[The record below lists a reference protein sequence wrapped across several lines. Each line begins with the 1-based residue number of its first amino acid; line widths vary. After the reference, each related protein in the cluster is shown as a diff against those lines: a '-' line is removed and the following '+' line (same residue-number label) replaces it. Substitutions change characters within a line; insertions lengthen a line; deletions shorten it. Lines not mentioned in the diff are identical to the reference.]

1 MQSSRRQLPSRSVAC
16 AVESLVCA
24 PSWKCCDCPG
34 VSLCRRDRGL
44 TAPGIAESI
53 KVSACHCVFV
63 CRLSGLVVPVGRD
76 IELTIDRLALRDMTT
91 TDPCLVFEG

>member
-1 MQSSRRQLPSRSVAC
+1 M
-16 AVESLVCA
+16 ESLVCA
-24 PSWKCCDCPG
+24 PSWKCCDRPG

-44 TAPGIAESI
+44 TAPGIADSI

-63 CRLSGLVVPVGRD
+63 CRLSGLVVLVGRD
-76 IELTIDRLALRDMTT
+76 IELTIDRLVLRDMTN